1 MESNQMPDTVYRT
14 SHSGWV
20 GMLIVAAMI
29 LFPQPSV
36 AFQPG
41 QIMSDVQLRE
51 KVVRS
56 LRDGTD
62 FLKRRQQPGGFWSGD
77 RTFDGKEI
85 GVT

>member
-1 MESNQMPDTVYRT
+1 MESNQMPDTVYRA

-51 KVVRS
+51 KVVR
-56 LRDGTD
+56 
-62 FLKRRQQPGGFWSGD
+62 
-77 RTFDGKEI
+77 
-85 GVT
+85 